1 MRELASLI
9 RPSPIPLPKGEG
21 KKTMS
26 NYLDLTSKVAL
37 VTGAS
42 SGIGAATA
50 HVLARL
56 GASVAFTYH
65 NNQAG
70 ARSEEHT
77 SELQSPYDLVCRLLL
92 EKKKKKKEKEQ
103 QAKKNK
109 KDMKQHIKH
118 DY

>member
-1 MRELASLI
+1 
-9 RPSPIPLPKGEG
+9 
-21 KKTMS
+21 MS

-70 ARSEEHT
+70 AQTIQEEIT
-77 SELQSPYDLVCRLLL
+77 RTGREVIAIRAECCQYALD
-92 EKKKKKKEKEQ
+92 
-103 QAKKNK
+103 
-109 KDMKQHIKH
+109 
-118 DY
+118 